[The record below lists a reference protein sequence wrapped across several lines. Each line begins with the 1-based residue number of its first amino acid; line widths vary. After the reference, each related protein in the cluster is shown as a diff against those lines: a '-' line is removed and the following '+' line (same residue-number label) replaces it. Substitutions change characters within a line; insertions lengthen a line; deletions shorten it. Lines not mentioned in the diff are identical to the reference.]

1 LTRLTR
7 DPRTALPQMEQV
19 ADERA
24 EGGEGR
30 AWRRQGMEQLRSG
43 VRDGRVVE
51 MDAGHHL
58 FLHRPDEVL
67 QLVRDFLRQP

>member
-1 LTRLTR
+1 VENEDYL
-7 DPRTALPQMEQV
+7 LPED
-19 ADERA
+19 ATPELRA
-24 EGGEGR
+24 AHARFQAEVLG
-30 AWRRQGMEQLRSG
+30 AWRRQSMEQFRSG

-58 FLHRPDEVL
+58 FLHRPGEVL